1 MPPPPL
7 LPDSSSSGPADARAT
22 GARPPTPEL
31 LQGTLDVM
39 ILSVLAR
46 APLHGYAIA
55 RDIERR
61 SGRVLQIEEGSL
73 YPALHRMTKRGD
85 LLAEWGQTDTGRRAR
100 FYRLSTS
107 GRQRLSEQRSLWDR
121 LSGAVSRVVAP
132 EVEPGRAAPGNADAA
147 GRWGL
152 A

>member
-1 MPPPPL
+1 MCPSTP
-7 LPDSSSSGPADARAT
+7 
-22 GARPPTPEL
+22 GAAPSESVSPGTRPPTPEL

-132 EVEPGRAAPGNADAA
+132 EVEPGRAAPGNADTA